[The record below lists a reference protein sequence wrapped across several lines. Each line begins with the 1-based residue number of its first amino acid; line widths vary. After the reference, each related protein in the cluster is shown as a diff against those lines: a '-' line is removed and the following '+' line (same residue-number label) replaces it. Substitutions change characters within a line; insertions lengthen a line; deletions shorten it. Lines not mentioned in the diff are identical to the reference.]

1 MKTEDDDAL
10 WTLLGKAEKPT
21 ASPFFARN
29 VLRQTRMSAPIT
41 SWDTWLRHRWQYAC
55 LGGLGLLLASLAL
68 IPQVET
74 PEQTTIALAE
84 KVSESPDYQVIN
96 HLDEL
101 LASEENL
108 AWLEN

>member
-10 WTLLGKAEKPT
+10 WNLLGKAETPT
-21 ASPFFARN
+21 VSPFFARN
-29 VLRQTRMSAPIT
+29 ILRHTRKAIPPT
-41 SWDTWLRHRWQYAC
+41 PWYAWLRHHWQFAC
-55 LGGLGLLLASLAL
+55 LGGISLLLASFAL
-68 IPQVET
+68 SPQIET
-74 PEQTTIALAE
+74 PEQSTIALAE

>member
-1 MKTEDDDAL
+1 MMPFGIYSEEPRHPLCRYAL
-10 WTLLGKAEKPT
+10 
-21 ASPFFARN
+21 
-29 VLRQTRMSAPIT
+29 
-41 SWDTWLRHRWQYAC
+41 LRHHWQYAC
-55 LGGLGLLLASLAL
+55 LGSLGLLFASLAL

>member
-10 WTLLGKAEKPT
+10 WNLLGKAETPT
-21 ASPFFARN
+21 VSPFFARN
-29 VLRQTRMSAPIT
+29 ILRQTRKPLPTT
-41 SWDTWLRHRWQYAC
+41 SWYALLRHHWQYAC
-55 LGGLGLLLASLAL
+55 LGSLGLLFASLAL